1 MKRARGSALS
11 PASFEALASV
21 RRALR
26 ESPRAAKLPAA
37 PRPRESQP
45 DGALLFRRAVA
56 DAIPLPPANRA
67 DLKRPRPRPL
77 AIQRLADEQ
86 QVLVDA
92 LADPWDCTLPGMKD
106 AAVSTGEEL
115 YFVRPGVPAAAMRKL
130 RRGGWVIR
138 AELDLHG
145 HTGDEAR
152 VALATFLNRCMRE
165 DRRCVRIIHGKGH
178 GSKNR
183 LPVLKNKVRHWL
195 AQREDVLAFCQ
206 ARSVDG
212 GAGAVVVL
220 LKSSPLR
227 KPHE

>member
-1 MKRARGSALS
+1 MKRARGSALA
-11 PASFEALASV
+11 PASFEALARV

-26 ESPRAAKLPAA
+26 ETPRPAVPPAA
-37 PRPRESQP
+37 PHPREPQP

-56 DAIPLPPANRA
+56 DVVPLPPSDRA
-67 DLKRPRPRPL
+67 DPGRLRPQPL
-77 AIQRLADEQ
+77 ARQRLADER

-92 LADPWDCTLPGMKD
+92 LADPWDWD
-106 AAVSTGEEL
+106 AAVATGEEL
-115 YFVRPGVPAAAMRKL
+115 HFVRPGVPSAAMRKL

-152 VALATFLNRCMRE
+152 VALAGFLNRCMSE

-195 AQREDVLAFCQ
+195 MQREDVLAFCQ
-206 ARSVDG
+206 ARTVDG
-212 GAGAVVVL
+212 GSGAVIVL
-220 LKSSPLR
+220 LKSST
-227 KPHE
+227 

>member
-1 MKRARGSALS
+1 M
-11 PASFEALASV
+11 
-21 RRALR
+21 
-26 ESPRAAKLPAA
+26 
-37 PRPRESQP
+37 

-56 DAIPLPPANRA
+56 DAVPLPPSNRA
-67 DLKRPRPRPL
+67 DPKRPRPRPL
-77 AIQRLADEQ
+77 ARQRLADEQ

-92 LADPWDCTLPGMKD
+92 LADPWDWE

-115 YFVRPGVPAAAMRKL
+115 YFVRPGVPVAAIRKL
-130 RRGGWVIR
+130 RRGGWVIQS
-138 AELDLHG
+138 ELDLHG

-152 VALATFLNRCMRE
+152 VALAAFLNRCLRE

-195 AQREDVLAFCQ
+195 TQREDVLAFCQ
-206 ARSVDG
+206 ARTVDG

-220 LKSSPLR
+220 LKSST
-227 KPHE
+227 

>member
-1 MKRARGSALS
+1 MKRARGSALA
-11 PASFEALASV
+11 PASFEALARV

-26 ESPRAAKLPAA
+26 EQAAQPAVLQQTPHR
-37 PRPRESQP
+37 PRPQP

-56 DAIPLPPANRA
+56 DVVPLPPSDRA
-67 DLKRPRPRPL
+67 ELKRPRPRPL
-77 AIQRLADEQ
+77 ARQRQADEQ
-86 QVLVDA
+86 QVLIDA
-92 LADPWDCTLPGMKD
+92 LADPWDWE

-130 RRGGWVIR
+130 RRGGWVIQ

-152 VALATFLNRCMRE
+152 VALAAFLNRCLRT

-195 AQREDVLAFCQ
+195 MQREDVLAFCQ
-206 ARSVDG
+206 ARTVDG
-212 GAGAVVVL
+212 GAGAVIVL
-220 LKSSPLR
+220 LKSSS
-227 KPHE
+227 